1 MYLAFEKPQNKH
13 WKRSRVVRKLEGKYE
28 WCFSRLKCKKI
39 CVANAITSQTA
50 KKKKK
55 KKKAEIT
62 YLEGRKQQTR
72 YRLTFSDNSRSEK
85 RYYWSFEN
93 ERRAWNVN
101 VTFFAI
107 VKNDIGFS
115 WCIWSRNL
123 LQDSYGW
130 CISSYNVSKRE
141 KEHN

>member
-55 KKKAEIT
+55 KKKNYVFRRT
-62 YLEGRKQQTR
+62 QTTNKVPAYIFR
-72 YRLTFSDNSRSEK
+72 
-85 RYYWSFEN
+85 
-93 ERRAWNVN
+93 
-101 VTFFAI
+101 
-107 VKNDIGFS
+107 
-115 WCIWSRNL
+115 
-123 LQDSYGW
+123 
-130 CISSYNVSKRE
+130 
-141 KEHN
+141 